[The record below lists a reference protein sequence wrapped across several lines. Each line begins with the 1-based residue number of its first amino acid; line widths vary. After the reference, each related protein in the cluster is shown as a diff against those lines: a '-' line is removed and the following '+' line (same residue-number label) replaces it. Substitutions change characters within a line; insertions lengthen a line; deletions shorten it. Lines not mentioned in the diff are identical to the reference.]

1 MSNKDYDAM
10 LDKALGACEESFTT
24 DITQHT
30 PTYVALQDAVKNY
43 VEEND
48 GTE

>member
-1 MSNKDYDAM
+1 MADNYDSEM
-10 LDKALGACEESFTT
+10 DKALDACEESFTV

-43 VEEND
+43 VEEQR
-48 GTE
+48 EQK